1 MWRRWS
7 AAVLKVICACFT
19 PTGIHYLHSSSPK
32 APATAGGEDGKSTS
46 QSASDTSISILH
58 GSLTQEDVVS
68 GLSSVPWKLHHHR
81 HQQLWQWIRLVC
93 LPFKS
98 GVPQQW
104 CLRGRLLGER
114 GTLWNRTPYNKV
126 NRKRPPCGGLLIPSV
141 YLFYKTLQ
149 QLSKWH

>member
-1 MWRRWS
+1 MWRHWS

-32 APATAGGEDGKSTS
+32 APTTTGGEDGKSTS

-68 GLSSVPWKLHHHR
+68 GLSSVPWELHHHR

-98 GVPQQW
+98 GVPQQGR
-104 CLRGRLLGER
+104 LRGLLPGDR
-114 GTLWNRTPYNKV
+114 GTLGSRTRYNKV
-126 NRKRPPCGGLLIPSV
+126 NDKGPPCGWLATPTDYS
-141 YLFYKTLQ
+141 FTKP
-149 QLSKWH
+149 